1 MQVRKFVENNSPSQN
16 IFNLHCGIQRGKIIK
31 FEELWEFWDNW
42 DKLAASESGAQMKVI
57 DAKKKY
63 IKKSRGTIPLKRCVA
78 DLNRFDSDSDLTFHF
93 DADPDHDPTVC
104 HTSSYKINF

>member
-16 IFNLHCGIQRGKIIK
+16 FFNLHCGIQQWKIIK

-57 DAKKKY
+57 DAKKSISKNLVGL
-63 IKKSRGTIPLKRCVA
+63 SL
-78 DLNRFDSDSDLTFHF
+78 
-93 DADPDHDPTVC
+93 
-104 HTSSYKINF
+104 